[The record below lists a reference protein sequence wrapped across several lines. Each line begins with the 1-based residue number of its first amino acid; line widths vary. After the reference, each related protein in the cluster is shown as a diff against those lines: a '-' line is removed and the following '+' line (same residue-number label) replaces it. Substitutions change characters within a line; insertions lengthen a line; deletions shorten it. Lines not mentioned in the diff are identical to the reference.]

1 VQNARNGKEFA
12 CDDVV
17 CAGRSPLGPPFDRLM
32 NVLFDDCA
40 FAQAVT
46 IGYHGDVRSLW
57 QKFIESIS
65 GRK

>member
-1 VQNARNGKEFA
+1 MTLYALAEVPWAR
-12 CDDVV
+12 
-17 CAGRSPLGPPFDRLM
+17 LFDRLM
-32 NVLFDDCA
+32 NVLFDDRA
-40 FAQAVT
+40 FAQAAT